1 MRTRY
6 IYLLLIPLFFFTMCR
21 AQQNEIYLIK
31 INAEI
36 NPSSERVFENA
47 IEEAGMHNASA
58 LIIQLDTPG
67 GAGDSMMKIIQSITV
82 SPVPVIIYVA
92 PQGAMAASA
101 GTFISMGSHLVA
113 MAPGTSIGACEPI
126 IGYDPTSGSIQEAPD
141 KYKKFYA
148 GVMRSLAESHGRNA
162 KVAETFVTENLTL
175 TAEEALAEGMIDL
188 IASDVEELLE
198 TAHGMQTRGDV
209 MGEFVILQ
217 LENATI
223 VEIEMGLTERI
234 LAVITNPNIAYLL
247 MMVGIYGIIFGFLSP
262 GWHVPESIGAI
273 CLLLAIVAFGY
284 INLNI
289 GGIILIL
296 AAFVF
301 FIIEAVTPT
310 FGLYTIAGAACIIF
324 GSLMLFGSGMI
335 TEPTQVDR
343 LVSREWYEQFRYMVL
358 IVAGASA
365 AFFSFAMYKAIQLRM
380 TRPRTGG
387 DELLDMVGV
396 ADEDLDPAG
405 QIRIRGERWKAEAK
419 EKIKKGNKVRVI
431 GRKGLLLFVE
441 KEKG

>member
-6 IYLLLIPLFFFTMCR
+6 LYLLIIPLFFLTMCK
-21 AQQNEIYLIK
+21 AQEPEVYLIK
-31 INAEI
+31 ISAEI
-36 NPSSERVFENA
+36 NPSSERVFEKA
-47 IEEAGMHNASA
+47 IEEGGKYNASA

-82 SPVPVIIYVA
+82 STVPVIIYVA

-148 GVMRSLAESHGRNA
+148 GVMRSLAESQGRNA
-162 KVAETFVTENLTL
+162 ELAETFVTENLTL
-175 TAEEALAEGMIDL
+175 TAEEALAEDMIDL
-188 IASDVEELLE
+188 IASDIDDLLE
-198 TAHGMQTRGDV
+198 KAHGMETRGEV
-209 MGEFVILQ
+209 MGETVVLQ

-223 VEIEMGLTERI
+223 VELEMSITERI
-234 LAVITNPNIAYLL
+234 LSVITSPNIAYLL

-262 GWHVPESIGAI
+262 GWHVPEVIGAI

-289 GGIILIL
+289 GGIILII
-296 AAFVF
+296 AAFIF

-310 FGLYTIAGAACIIF
+310 FGLYTIAGAACMIF
-324 GSLMLFGSGMI
+324 GSLLLFGSG
-335 TEPTQVDR
+335 TLGEPTQVDR
-343 LVSREWYEQFRYMVL
+343 LVSREWYEQFRYLVI

-380 TRPRTGG
+380 TRPKTGG
-387 DELLDMVGV
+387 EELLGMVGV
-396 ADEDLDPAG
+396 ADEDLDPSG
-405 QIRIRGERWKAEAK
+405 QVRIRGERWKAEASK
-419 EKIKKGNKVRVI
+419 TIKKGQKIRVI
-431 GRKGLLLFVE
+431 DRRGLLLLVE
-441 KEKG
+441 KEK

>member
-1 MRTRY
+1 M
-6 IYLLLIPLFFFTMCR
+6 YLLIIPLLIIGSCK
-21 AQQNEIYLIK
+21 AQSNTVYLIK
-31 INAEI
+31 ISAEI
-36 NPSSERVFENA
+36 NPSTERVFEKA

-67 GAGDSMMKIIQSITV
+67 GAGDSMMQIIQSIDL

-141 KYKKFYA
+141 KFKKFYA

-162 KVAETFVTENLTL
+162 ELAETFVTENLTL
-175 TAEEALAEGMIDL
+175 TADEAFTEGMIDVVAINL
-188 IASDVEELLE
+188 QELLQK
-198 TAHGMQTRGDV
+198 AHGMQTRGEV
-209 MGEFVILQ
+209 MGEPVILQ
-217 LENATI
+217 LEDASI
-223 VEIEMGLTERI
+223 VEIEMGLIERI
-234 LAVITNPNIAYLL
+234 LSVITNPNIAYLL

-262 GWHVPESIGAI
+262 GWHVPETIGAI

-289 GGIILIL
+289 GGIILII

-310 FGLYTIAGAACIIF
+310 FGLYTIAGAACMIF
-324 GSLMLFGSGMI
+324 GSLMLFGGGLI
-335 TEPTQVDR
+335 GEPTQVDR

-380 TRPRTGG
+380 TRPKTGW
-387 DELLDMVGV
+387 DELMDMVGV
-396 ADEDLDPAG
+396 ADEDIDPAG

-419 EKIKKGNKVRVI
+419 EKIKKGEKVKVI
-431 GRKGLLLFVE
+431 DRRGLLLLVE
-441 KEKG
+441 KEKK

>member
-1 MRTRY
+1 MRTGY
-6 IYLLLIPLFFFTMCR
+6 LYLLIIPLLIICSCK
-21 AQQNEIYLIK
+21 AQHNEVYLIK
-31 INAEI
+31 ISAEI
-36 NPSSERVFENA
+36 NPSTERVFEKA

-58 LIIQLDTPG
+58 LIVQLDTPG
-67 GAGDSMMKIIQSITV
+67 GAGDSMMQIIQFIDL

-126 IGYDPTSGSIQEAPD
+126 IGYDPTSGTIQEAPD
-141 KYKKFYA
+141 KFKKFYA

-162 KVAETFVTENLTL
+162 ELAETFVTENLTL
-175 TAEEALAEGMIDL
+175 TAEEALTEGMIDVV
-188 IASDVEELLE
+188 ASDLQELLE
-198 TAHGMQTRGDV
+198 KAHGMQTRGEV
-209 MGEFVILQ
+209 MGEPVLLQ
-217 LENATI
+217 LENADI
-223 VEIEMGLTERI
+223 VEIEMGLIEQI
-234 LAVITNPNIAYLL
+234 LSVITNPNIAYLL

-262 GWHVPESIGAI
+262 GWHVPETVGAI

-289 GGIILIL
+289 GGIILII

-310 FGLYTIAGAACIIF
+310 FGLYTIAGAACMIF
-324 GSLMLFGSGMI
+324 GSLMLFGSGSI
-335 TEPTQVDR
+335 GEPTQVDR

-380 TRPRTGG
+380 TRPKTGG

-419 EKIKKGNKVRVI
+419 EKIKKGEKVKVI
-431 GRKGLLLFVE
+431 DRRGLLLFVE
-441 KEKG
+441 KEKK

>member
-1 MRTRY
+1 MRTGY
-6 IYLLLIPLFFFTMCR
+6 LYLLIIPLLIICSCK
-21 AQQNEIYLIK
+21 AQHNEVYLIK
-31 INAEI
+31 ISAEI
-36 NPSSERVFENA
+36 NPSSERVFEKA

-58 LIIQLDTPG
+58 LIVQLDTPG
-67 GAGDSMMKIIQSITV
+67 GAGDSMMQIIQFIDL

-126 IGYDPTSGSIQEAPD
+126 IGYDPTSGTIQEAPD
-141 KYKKFYA
+141 KFKKFYA

-162 KVAETFVTENLTL
+162 ELAETFVTENLTL
-175 TAEEALAEGMIDL
+175 TAEEALTEGMIDVV
-188 IASDVEELLE
+188 ASDLQELLE
-198 TAHGMQTRGDV
+198 KAHGMQTRGEV
-209 MGEFVILQ
+209 MGEPVLLQ
-217 LENATI
+217 LENADI
-223 VEIEMGLTERI
+223 VEIEMGLIEQI
-234 LAVITNPNIAYLL
+234 LSVITNPNIAYLL

-262 GWHVPESIGAI
+262 GWHVPETVGAI

-289 GGIILIL
+289 GGIILII

-310 FGLYTIAGAACIIF
+310 FGLYTIAGAACMIF
-324 GSLMLFGSGMI
+324 GSLMLFGSGSI
-335 TEPTQVDR
+335 GEPTQVDR

-380 TRPRTGG
+380 TRPKTGG

-419 EKIKKGNKVRVI
+419 EKIKKGEKVKVI
-431 GRKGLLLFVE
+431 DRRGLLLFVE
-441 KEKG
+441 KEKK

>member
-1 MRTRY
+1 MRTGY
-6 IYLLLIPLFFFTMCR
+6 LYLLIIPLLLICSCK
-21 AQQNEIYLIK
+21 AQQNEVYLIK
-31 INAEI
+31 ISAEI
-36 NPSSERVFENA
+36 NPSTERVFEKA

-58 LIIQLDTPG
+58 LIVQLDTPG
-67 GAGDSMMKIIQSITV
+67 GAGDSMMQIIQFIDL

-126 IGYDPTSGSIQEAPD
+126 IGYDPTSGTIQEAPD
-141 KYKKFYA
+141 KFKKFYA

-162 KVAETFVTENLTL
+162 ELAETFVTENLTL
-175 TAEEALAEGMIDL
+175 TAEEALTEGMIDVV
-188 IASDVEELLE
+188 ASDLQELLE
-198 TAHGMQTRGDV
+198 KAHGMQTRGEV
-209 MGEFVILQ
+209 MGEPVLLQ
-217 LENATI
+217 LENADI
-223 VEIEMGLTERI
+223 VEIEMGLIEQI
-234 LAVITNPNIAYLL
+234 LSVITNPNIAYLL

-262 GWHVPESIGAI
+262 GWHVPETVGAI

-289 GGIILIL
+289 GGIILII

-310 FGLYTIAGAACIIF
+310 FGLYTIAGAACMIF
-324 GSLMLFGSGMI
+324 GSLMLFGSGSI
-335 TEPTQVDR
+335 GEPTQVDR

-380 TRPRTGG
+380 TRPKTGG

-419 EKIKKGNKVRVI
+419 EKIKKGEKVKVI
-431 GRKGLLLFVE
+431 DRRGLLLFVE
-441 KEKG
+441 KEKK